1 MSATNHNLQ
10 TEHATLLQKLTDQE
24 ITIATLRTDLDN
36 QKSISKE
43 SSRQTAVLQSTV
55 NGMGVT
61 IAKLKRIFA
70 SFQEHSND
78 KTGNKFYKEIKQE
91 DTKEIPASKLNSSSQ
106 HLNLPSLDN
115 NNNIS
120 LMDADISEKSSH
132 LGSLLGFVGEKV
144 GDTKASQRIKD
155 NKTRHA
161 GLNIVNSKQRAATN
175 FVAFHAVLTPY
186 HIDHLGDNDNI
197 RFDRVLLNEG
207 DGYHNQHGLF
217 ITPKPGFYLFSVT
230 LATNYDGPFFAELRK
245 NGAILVNLSGNG
257 QAGGYLDQSS
267 VTVVTKLNAGDEVWV
282 VHTGP
287 VDGSIFGNYFSS
299 FTGVLLA
306 DF

>member
-1 MSATNHNLQ
+1 MEHLLRIKQLEWQVQNSNEKLNLMSATNHNLQ

-36 QKSISKE
+36 QKSISEE

-61 IAKLKRIFA
+61 VAKLKRIFA

-91 DTKEIPASKLNSSSQ
+91 DTKEIPASKFNSSSQ

-115 NNNIS
+115 NNNIF
-120 LMDADISEKSSH
+120 LMDADKSSH

-155 NKTRHA
+155 NKTR
-161 GLNIVNSKQRAATN
+161 
-175 FVAFHAVLTPY
+175 
-186 HIDHLGDNDNI
+186 
-197 RFDRVLLNEG
+197 
-207 DGYHNQHGLF
+207 
-217 ITPKPGFYLFSVT
+217 
-230 LATNYDGPFFAELRK
+230 
-245 NGAILVNLSGNG
+245 
-257 QAGGYLDQSS
+257 QAGWSSSYFNHFYVCQS
-267 VTVVTKLNAGDEVWV
+267 
-282 VHTGP
+282 
-287 VDGSIFGNYFSS
+287 
-299 FTGVLLA
+299 
-306 DF
+306 